1 MGGAIRGALSDFF
14 FNSWR
19 LVPANAIWGAGLL
32 LVIALVFSYLA
43 AVPLAFGL
51 LAFPTA
57 GIFRLAALI
66 ARDRPAAFSD
76 SLDAWRAFLM
86 PILLI
91 GGVIGVGTTVLV
103 SNMVFGF
110 SSTDPVGWLFAT
122 LALWGFLAL
131 WAVLLAFWPLLMDP
145 LRQGEPLSDRLRLAV
160 TVILVAPGRYV
171 TLMLLTWVFLLLST
185 ILLAALLTVS
195 VAFVALVV
203 SRYVLPLAD
212 RIESRATLIVPQE
225 G

>member
-1 MGGAIRGALSDFF
+1 M
-14 FNSWR
+14 
-19 LVPANAIWGAGLL
+19 PANAIWGMGLL
-32 LVIALVFSYLA
+32 IVIALAFSYLTA
-43 AVPLAFGL
+43 MPLGFGL

-66 ARDRPAAFSD
+66 ARDRPTAFSD
-76 SLDAWRAFLM
+76 SLDAWRAFAR

-91 GGVIGVGTTVLV
+91 GVVVGVGTTVLV
-103 SNMVFGF
+103 FNMVFGF

-131 WAVLLAFWPLLMDP
+131 WAVALAFWPLLVDP
-145 LRQGEPLSDRLRLAV
+145 LRQGEPLSARLRLAV

-171 TLMLLTWVFLLLST
+171 ALMLLVWVFLIVSA

-195 VAFVALVV
+195 VAFVALVMA
-203 SRYVLPLAD
+203 RYVLPLAD
-212 RIESRATLIVPQE
+212 RIEARATLLVPE
-225 G
+225 EN